1 MTDDLKPNIGDIG
14 YSLIRIGLSLLP
26 YGSTVAELFSAVIM
40 PPLQKRRDKLLIEVA
55 EGLEKYKEDFKHE
68 FENLSENPM
77 FITALM
83 QSMQIAIRNHQ
94 DEKINAL
101 KNAVLNS
108 ALKTSPKED
117 LQLIFLSYIDN
128 FTVLH
133 LKLLEFFNNPLS
145 KELINQSTTNFK
157 FERFEHEGMGH
168 ISFELKEVLEYIF
181 PELEGQEYIYE
192 IIVRDLSTKGLV
204 KLYEDVNLNLDINI
218 TNNCIADPEIQP
230 IGKMFLSYIS
240 PPKQLQ

>member
-40 PPLQKRRDKLLIEVA
+40 PPIQKRRDKLLIGVA
-55 EGLEKYKEDFKHE
+55 EDLETLKEDFNYE

-83 QSMQIAIRNHQ
+83 QSIQIAIRNHQ

-133 LKLLEFFNNPLS
+133 LKLLEFFNTKLS
-145 KELINQSTTNFK
+145 DDKINEFSTNFT
-157 FERFEHEGMGH
+157 FERFEHENMRH
-168 ISFELKEVLEYIF
+168 IMFEIGEILEYVF
-181 PELEGQEYIYE
+181 PELEGQKYIYE
-192 IIVRDLSTKGLV
+192 IVVRDLSTKGLV
-204 KLYEDVNLNLDINI
+204 NLIEDVNLKLDINI
-218 TNNCIADPEIQP
+218 NNNYIADPEIQSV
-230 IGKMFLSYIS
+230 GKMFLSYIT
-240 PPKQLQ
+240 PPKLQ